1 MTRDNLLQLEHTAS
15 TVGEY
20 ITITAAG
27 GYRITSWK
35 EGEDIAAFSSFTQS
49 YLPIKDSYSDYR
61 VITQEE
67 ADRLQAECDKAV
79 AAIVPPM
86 E

>member
-1 MTRDNLLQLEHTAS
+1 MTKDNLLKLEHTTS
-15 TVGEY
+15 TVGKY
-20 ITITAAG
+20 IAITAEE

-35 EGEDIAAFSSFTQS
+35 EGEDIATFSSFTQS
-49 YLPIKDSYSDYR
+49 YLPIKDKYPDYR

-67 ADRLQAECDKAV
+67 ADRLQAECDEAV

-86 E
+86 K

>member
-1 MTRDNLLQLEHTAS
+1 MTKDNLLKLEHTTS
-15 TVGEY
+15 TVGKY
-20 ITITAAG
+20 ITITAED

-35 EGEDIAAFSSFTQS
+35 EGGDIAAFSSFTQS
-49 YLPIKDSYSDYR
+49 YLPIKDSYPDYR

-67 ADRLQAECDKAV
+67 ADRLQTECDKAV
-79 AAIVPPM
+79 AAIVPPL

>member
-1 MTRDNLLQLEHTAS
+1 MTKDNLLQLEHTTS
-15 TVGEY
+15 VQGEY
-20 ITITAAG
+20 IALTADS

-49 YLPIKDSYSDYR
+49 YLPIKDSYPDYR

-86 E
+86 G

>member
-1 MTRDNLLQLEHTAS
+1 MTKDNLLKLEHTTS
-15 TVGEY
+15 VQGEY
-20 ITITAAG
+20 IALAAED
-27 GYRITSWK
+27 GYRITSWR

-49 YLPIKDSYSDYR
+49 YLPIKDSYPDYR